1 MPSAIELL
9 HITKRYPGVIAND
22 DVSIRIGQGEI
33 HGLIGENG
41 AGKST
46 IMSILYGMVKPD
58 EGTHANF
65 RAGV

>member
-33 HGLIGENG
+33 HG
-41 AGKST
+41 
-46 IMSILYGMVKPD
+46 
-58 EGTHANF
+58 
-65 RAGV
+65 